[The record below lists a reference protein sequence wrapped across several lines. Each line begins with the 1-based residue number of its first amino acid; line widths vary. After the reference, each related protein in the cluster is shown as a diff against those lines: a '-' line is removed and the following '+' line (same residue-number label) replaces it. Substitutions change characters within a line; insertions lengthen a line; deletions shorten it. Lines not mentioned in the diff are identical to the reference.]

1 MEEKSAEKYVLPHG
15 TAKAFKLC
23 KGNRVKIET
32 PKGGQCS
39 DLTFETFSALI
50 TADTNKH
57 VLGRK
62 RPVFE
67 ITCGLAL
74 YDNASQPILKMTENK
89 SRSAHTMLLPGCRK
103 EIFDGKKKGCLDL
116 ISESLGLPREQVP
129 SCVSFFFDLEDGEV
143 IPSTAEPSDY
153 VFLEVLKDV
162 TVGITS
168 CPAVTGPWSAKGVG
182 SYPTSAGTRTP
193 NINPSEI
200 VVTIYRS
207 RNP

>member
-1 MEEKSAEKYVLPHG
+1 MEEKDVERSVLAHG
-15 TAKAFKLC
+15 TAKAFKLY
-23 KGNRVKIET
+23 KGDRVKIET

-39 DLTFETFSALI
+39 DLTFETFSALM

-67 ITCGLAL
+67 IYYGLAL
-74 YDNASQPILKMTENK
+74 YDNASQPILKIIENK
-89 SRSAHTMLLPGCRK
+89 SYSAHTMLLPGCRK

-116 ISESLGLPREQVP
+116 ISEALGLPRERVP

-143 IPSTAEPSDY
+143 IPSTAEPGDY
-153 VFLEVLKDV
+153 VVLEVLKDV

-168 CPAVTGPWSAKGVG
+168 CPAVAGPWSTKGVG
-182 SYPTSAGTRTP
+182 SYVLSAGTRTP

-207 RNP
+207 KK